1 MIVGKNNCGKT
12 SLLSIL
18 NKCIGNK
25 SETGIFE
32 YYDFSIPFQK
42 KLYKIIKSEV
52 EFNENELNG
61 IRVDIY
67 ISYEDTN
74 NLANLS
80 KLLLDLDPDNKT
92 VVLRFEY
99 SIDAHAIDVLKKDFA
114 EYKEKHSKIPED
126 NSFTKFMQKKHRRF
140 FVFKKYSVL
149 YDYISHKINGN
160 I

>member
-1 MIVGKNNCGKT
+1 MNTLFSSCLLYT
-12 SLLSIL
+12 S
-18 NKCIGNK
+18 
-25 SETGIFE
+25 FE

-99 SIDAHAIDVLKKDFA
+99 SIDAVSYTH
-114 EYKEKHSKIPED
+114 
-126 NSFTKFMQKKHRRF
+126 
-140 FVFKKYSVL
+140 L
-149 YDYISHKINGN
+149 YTQN
-160 I
+160 IL

>member
-61 IRVDIY
+61 IRVDIIY
-67 ISYEDTN
+67 RMKIPTILLT
-74 NLANLS
+74 LAN
-80 KLLLDLDPDNKT
+80 
-92 VVLRFEY
+92 Y
-99 SIDAHAIDVLKKDFA
+99 
-114 EYKEKHSKIPED
+114 Y
-126 NSFTKFMQKKHRRF
+126 
-140 FVFKKYSVL
+140 
-149 YDYISHKINGN
+149 
-160 I
+160 